1 MIKKLIVLLLA
12 FMLAFACMACDGNF
26 DSVSS
31 SSSSGSSNDSS
42 GGSGNTDL
50 PEVITNKTY
59 RSYWMKQFDY
69 KTMPIAA
76 FNGAP
81 LKFSDYTV
89 SMITDDAHFKAIK
102 QAGINTVY
110 GLYER
115 AEYYVD
121 EVKTALSLCEK
132 YDLSYV
138 AIGNGLGSFTDLRLA
153 ETSLYNSLLKEN
165 PSALGGVIVKDEPNQ
180 KEFSKIAKSKDILRQ
195 LFGKKILYHSNLFPN
210 YATNAQLYGSD
221 NLPADYSYENYVENY
236 CKTYNPQILSYDFY
250 PIHTTY
256 ISPGYFENMSVIRK
270 YAQKYEIPFWT
281 YIQSSS
287 FRSNVKV
294 PDKNEIF
301 WLVNTSLAYG
311 AKGLQYFTYVDP
323 ISSGGEV
330 FTGSPIDKNG
340 NKTATY
346 DYISEVN
353 KFVGEIDE
361 VLMCCFS
368 KGIMI
373 AGSTPCEIPA
383 ADVLT
388 EYGALKQAGGDSVI
402 VGCFDY
408 KGKDAFYLINNSLTE
423 QSDAVLTFN
432 GNVTASVI
440 KTTGKTD
447 FSGQSYSTG
456 LSAGE
461 GVLIVLN

>member
-12 FMLAFACMACDGNF
+12 FSLAFACVACGGNS
-26 DSVSS
+26 DSVSSSDSS
-31 SSSSGSSNDSS
+31 SSSSG
-42 GGSGNTDL
+42 GSGDIVI
-50 PEVITNKTY
+50 PEIINYKTY
-59 RSYWMKQFDY
+59 NSYWMKQFDY

-81 LKFSDYTV
+81 LRFSDYTV

-138 AIGNGLGSFTDLRLA
+138 AVGNGLGSFSDLSLA
-153 ETSLYNSLLKEN
+153 ETSLYNSLLKDN
-165 PSALGGVIVKDEPNQ
+165 SRALGGVIVKDEPNE
-180 KEFSKIAKSKDILRQ
+180 KEFAKIAKSKNILKQ
-195 LFGKKILYHSNLFPN
+195 LFGKKALYHSNLLPN
-210 YATNAQLYGSD
+210 YATKAQLYGGD

-250 PIHTTY
+250 PLHTTY

-270 YAQKYEIPFWT
+270 YAQMYEIPFWT
-281 YIQSSS
+281 YIQCSS

-294 PDKNEIF
+294 PDKNELF
-301 WLVNTSLAYG
+301 WLVNTSLCYG

-323 ISSGGEV
+323 LSSGSEV

-368 KGIMI
+368 KGIMV
-373 AGSTPCEIPA
+373 AGSTPCAIPE

-388 EYGALKQAGGDSVI
+388 EYGALKQVGGDSVM

-408 KGKDAFYLINNSLTE
+408 KGKNAFYLINNSIAE
-423 QSDAVLTFN
+423 QSDAVLNFN
-432 GNVTASVI
+432 GNVSASVI

-447 FSGQSYSTG
+447 FSGQTYSVG